1 MIRFLI
7 FTSLFAGS
15 SSLALAQNGP
25 IVVPIN
31 NWSYLRHSSTATE
44 GYLRGTADAVRAAGQ
59 ANYLGSV
66 AAVNMQEANRLR
78 IENHHLYVRKYLEN
92 KELNRQYRAKYA
104 SVPPNKEQWARI
116 TAASL
121 PDRLGE
127 DQFDHTT
134 GDLVWPHILRQAEY
148 AAIRERVDELL
159 ASRSPQNSGDG
170 SPLQRELA
178 GLVDGMQMLLK
189 NNSSSMSSAQFA
201 AANWFLKSLQ
211 YEAQLPMQPSPSLA
225 DQTVSDAQTVSDEGA
240 DADTDEI
247 H

>member
-1 MIRFLI
+1 MIRLLI
-7 FTSLFAGS
+7 FASLLAGG

-25 IVVPIN
+25 VVVPIN
-31 NWSYLRHSSTATE
+31 NWNYLRHASTATE
-44 GYLRGTADAVRAAGQ
+44 GYLRGTADVVQAAGQ
-59 ANYLGSV
+59 ANYLSSV
-66 AAVNMQEANRLR
+66 AAVNLQQANRLR

-92 KELNRQYRAKYA
+92 KELNRQYREKYA

-121 PDRLGE
+121 PDRLRE
-127 DQFDHTT
+127 DQFDPAT
-134 GDLVWPHILRQAEY
+134 GELVWPHILRQAEY
-148 AAIRERVDELL
+148 AAIRERVDELF
-159 ASRSPQNSGDG
+159 ASRTPDNSGDG

-178 GLVDGMQMLLK
+178 SLVDGMQMLLK

-211 YEAQLPMQPSPSLA
+211 YEAQLPVEPSPSLA
-225 DQTVSDAQTVSDEGA
+225 AQTVSDEVA

-247 H
+247 Q